1 MRPTMILTMATAGRN
16 RGLSL
21 EFRVASFM
29 SSRRGHVGEKVSM
42 SERESTIIIDHE
54 KQVVWCIVTD

>member
-21 EFRVASFM
+21 EFRVASLM
-29 SSRRGHVGEKVSM
+29 SSRHGHVGERGSM
-42 SERESTIIIDHE
+42 SESESTIIIDHE

>member
-16 RGLSL
+16 LGLSL
-21 EFRVASFM
+21 EFRVASLM
-29 SSRRGHVGEKVSM
+29 SSRRGHVGEKGSM

>member
-1 MRPTMILTMATAGRN
+1 MILTMATAGRN

-21 EFRVASFM
+21 EFRVASLM
-29 SSRRGHVGEKVSM
+29 SSRRGHVSERVSI

>member
-16 RGLSL
+16 RGLSIEL
-21 EFRVASFM
+21 LCSCHPDVGM
-29 SSRRGHVGEKVSM
+29 WVRGYLWAK
-42 SERESTIIIDHE
+42 RESTIIIDHE